1 MDEPGHHFSGVKRP
15 PGCRETGAPT
25 KTPIFFPQ
33 KSVPIINKHHAAPS
47 TPRDNT
53 DTLIA
58 SSWAVGR
65 RPGHRFPDAKRCP
78 GCQCPP
84 RSRPSGRYGAFTH
97 RNNGRRV
104 AGGRPP
110 EADLKRP
117 AGQPYRGTPPAA
129 TSLYWGQPRVS
140 RRRSRDEFGLG
151 PATRCHHGARTP
163 TQTNIFLH
171 GVRRARPLLS
181 ARRRVPA
188 LPVSVRAAIPARR
201 AHHPDHLEEEP
212 AAGPSL
218 TRRRARGKLLSSTQ

>member
-15 PGCRETGAPT
+15 PGCRETGAPR
-25 KTPIFFPQ
+25 KTRSSSHKSQFP
-33 KSVPIINKHHAAPS
+33 SS
-47 TPRDNT
+47 TSIMRHRRRLPRDNT

-65 RPGHRFPDAKRCP
+65 RPCHRFPDAKRCP

-84 RSRPSGRYGAFTH
+84 RSRPSGRYAFTH

-171 GVRRARPLLS
+171 GVRWARPLLS
-181 ARRRVPA
+181 ARRRVPV
-188 LPVSVRAAIPARR
+188 LPVSVRAAIPACR

>member
-15 PGCRETGAPT
+15 PGCRETGAPRKPDLLPT
-25 KTPIFFPQ
+25 KVSSHHQQASCGIVDASGQHRHAYRIVLGCRTKAGPPLSFPTRRA
-33 KSVPIINKHHAAPS
+33 VPWLPMSTSEQTERPLRFHAPQRPPRRGGTSARGGPEA
-47 TPRDNT
+47 PRDN
-53 DTLIA
+53 LIA
-58 SSWAVGR
+58 V
-65 RPGHRFPDAKRCP
+65 HRLPCD
-78 GCQCPP
+78 
-84 RSRPSGRYGAFTH
+84 
-97 RNNGRRV
+97 
-104 AGGRPP
+104 
-110 EADLKRP
+110 ELD
-117 AGQPYRGTPPAA
+117 
-129 TSLYWGQPRVS
+129 WGQPRVS
-140 RRRSRDEFGLG
+140 PRRSHDEFGLG
-151 PATRCHHGARTP
+151 QATRCHHGARTP

>member
-1 MDEPGHHFSGVKRP
+1 MH
-15 PGCRETGAPT
+15 RE
-25 KTPIFFPQ
+25 
-33 KSVPIINKHHAAPS
+33 N
-47 TPRDNT
+47 
-53 DTLIA
+53 
-58 SSWAVGR
+58 
-65 RPGHRFPDAKRCP
+65 
-78 GCQCPP
+78 P
-84 RSRPSGRYGAFTH
+84 RSSHKSQFPSSSIMRHRRRLGTTPTRLSHRLGLSDEGRATAFPTRSGALVANVHLGADRAAVTLS
-97 RNNGRRV
+97 RTPTAAASRRD
-104 AGGRPP
+104 GRPP

-117 AGQPYRGTPPAA
+117 GTTLSRYTACRA
-129 TSLYWGQPRVS
+129 TSLDWGQPRVS
-140 RRRSRDEFGLG
+140 PRRSHDEFGLG
-151 PATRCHHGARTP
+151 QATRCHHGARTP